1 VILICDL
8 ESQITNRKSE
18 VPMSDLIAL
27 DVAVLPPPD
36 VADKAIAL
44 SAALPEAESPP
55 LRLDADH
62 LPHITLMQLFARV
75 NELDLVMSKVDEAV
89 RGVGP
94 LALPVAGGGQA
105 TNAVWMA
112 IEKTPPL
119 VELHERLMEALRGV
133 ERPDGG
139 TGAFFGD
146 DARLRD
152 VLWVAGYRLKSSF
165 HHFEPHITLGHGS
178 EPPRVEPF
186 AFEADTVA
194 VCHLGRYCTC
204 RRVLRQ
210 WTLTA

>member
-1 VILICDL
+1 M
-8 ESQITNRKSE
+8 SE
-18 VPMSDLIAL
+18 LIAL

-36 VADKAIAL
+36 VAARAVAL
-44 SAALPEAESPP
+44 SAALPEFESPP

-62 LPHITLMQLFARV
+62 LPHITLMQLFARF
-75 NELDLVMSKVDEAV
+75 NELDLVMSTVNDV
-89 RGVGP
+89 VIDVPP
-94 LALPVAGGGQA
+94 LLLRATGGGHGA
-105 TNAVWMA
+105 NTVSIA
-112 IEKTPPL
+112 IEKAPPL
-119 VELHERLMEALRGV
+119 VALHERLMEALRGL

-139 TGAFFGD
+139 TGAFLGD

-178 EPPRVEPF
+178 EPAALEPF
-186 AFEADTVA
+186 TFEADTVA

-210 WTLTA
+210 WRLGESGNS